1 MAKQYVMSQVPT
13 LRRKRSRFDLSANV
27 KTAINVGDL
36 VPFYCQEVIPGDSM
50 KIDSTC
56 VSRLTSSFFKPI
68 MDNLFLDVYF
78 FYVPSRILYDKFV
91 NIFGENTQSAWANQ
105 TEPTVPML
113 SDQTVS
119 EGTVADYLGLP
130 IGKLGIKDEVSILPF
145 RAFALIY
152 NEFFRDQNNVQP
164 MHIQRGALS
173 SSEKLNNLSW
183 SSANY
188 TGKLPKVSK
197 MHDYFTS
204 CLPAP
209 QKGNA
214 VDVALSG
221 YLPVYPR
228 ADEVPVE
235 FLENE
240 PTRLYAMDGSPFVSG
255 SHGLAMDVVNSGS
268 LGGTLSA
275 KQAGDP
281 VTGNTSVNFSN
292 LWADLNGATPWTVND
307 LRLAFQTQRM
317 LERDARSGSR
327 YTEYLQSAFGVSSGD
342 ARLQR
347 PEFLGGHR
355 SPISITQVTQTAP
368 QSGESTPLADVAGYS
383 HSMSRARANKGFGE
397 HGYVIGVCCIRQFHS
412 YSQGIQRFWS
422 RSKRTDFYD
431 PVFANIG
438 EQPVY
443 RRELFAGA
451 DGVFGYNEAWADMR
465 QRPSVITGQMR
476 PKATNSLALWHL
488 GDNYAN
494 APSLSQGF
502 IEETPDYV
510 NRAITVQSDKQ
521 AQFILD
527 FYVQNI
533 AIRELPIYSVP
544 GLIDHN

>member
-13 LRRKRSRFDLSANV
+13 LRRGRSRFDLSATV

-56 VSRLTSSFFKPI
+56 VSRLTSAFFKPI

-78 FYVPSRILYDKFV
+78 FFVPSRILYDKFV
-91 NIFGENTQSAWANQ
+91 NIFGENTESAWANQ
-105 TEPTVPML
+105 TEYSVPML
-113 SDQTVS
+113 TGQTVS

-130 IGKLGIKDEVSILPF
+130 IGSLGADGEVSILPF

-152 NEFFRDQNNVQP
+152 NDFFRDQNNVQP
-164 MHIQRGALS
+164 MHIQRGALGAG
-173 SSEKLNNLSW
+173 ENLNNLPW
-183 SSANY
+183 SPANY

-221 YLPVYPR
+221 YLPVYARNTTIP
-228 ADEVPVE
+228 DEFVGQVPVRLDSATE
-235 FLENE
+235 FV
-240 PTRLYAMDGSPFVSG
+240 PGV
-255 SHGLAMDVVNSGS
+255 HGLGVRTDV
-268 LGGTLSA
+268 
-275 KQAGDP
+275 AGDTFGEL
-281 VTGNTSVNFSN
+281 VASDSGGSQTGMSDVGFSN
-292 LWADLNGATPWTVND
+292 LWADLNGSTPWTVND

-355 SPISITQVTQTAP
+355 APISVTQVTQTAP
-368 QSGESTPLADVAGYS
+368 QAGDSTPLADVAGYS
-383 HSMSRARANKGFGE
+383 HSMSRARANKGFVE
-397 HGYVIGVCCIRQFHS
+397 HGYLIGVCCIRQFHS
-412 YSQGIQRFWS
+412 YSQGIARFWS
-422 RSKRTDFYD
+422 RSKRIDFFD
-431 PVFANIG
+431 PVFSNIG

-443 RRELFAGA
+443 RRELFAGQS
-451 DGVFGYNEAWADMR
+451 GVFGYNEAWADMR

-476 PKATNSLALWHL
+476 PQATNSLALWHL

-494 APSLSQGF
+494 APTLSEGF
-502 IEETPDYV
+502 IEETPAYV
-510 NRAITVQSDKQ
+510 DRAITVKSDKQ

-527 FYVQNI
+527 FYVKNI
-533 AIRELPIYSVP
+533 AIRELPTYSVP

>member
-13 LRRKRSRFDLSANV
+13 LRRRRSRFDLSANV

-91 NIFGENTQSAWANQ
+91 NIFGENTDSAWANQ
-105 TEPTVPML
+105 AEYTVPSL
-113 SDQTVS
+113 PNNQTVS

-130 IGKLGIKDEVSILPF
+130 LGNLGVGNVSILPF

-152 NEFFRDQNNVQP
+152 NDFFRDQNNVQP
-164 MHIQRGALS
+164 MHIQRGTTA
-173 SSEKLNNLSW
+173 SSEKLNNSPW
-183 SSANY
+183 SPSNY
-188 TGKLPKVSK
+188 TGKLPKVAK

-221 YLPVYPR
+221 YLPVYARSSEIPSDYVNTPLSF
-228 ADEVPVE
+228 AS
-235 FLENE
+235 
-240 PTRLYAMDGSPFVSG
+240 AMGTSFTSG
-255 SHGLAMDVVNSGS
+255 HHGLSLDVSQS
-268 LGGTLSA
+268 
-275 KQAGDP
+275 GDP
-281 VTGNTSVNFSN
+281 SGYLVASDTGNPSTGSSEVTPSN

-317 LERDARSGSR
+317 LERDARSGTR

-383 HSMSRARANKGFGE
+383 HSMSRARANKGFVE

-412 YSQGIQRFWS
+412 YSQGIQRFWT

-431 PVFANIG
+431 
-438 EQPVY
+438 
-443 RRELFAGA
+443 
-451 DGVFGYNEAWADMR
+451 
-465 QRPSVITGQMR
+465 
-476 PKATNSLALWHL
+476 H
-488 GDNYAN
+488 
-494 APSLSQGF
+494 
-502 IEETPDYV
+502 
-510 NRAITVQSDKQ
+510 
-521 AQFILD
+521 
-527 FYVQNI
+527 
-533 AIRELPIYSVP
+533 
-544 GLIDHN
+544 

>member
-13 LRRKRSRFDLSANV
+13 LRRRRSRFDLSANV

-91 NIFGENTQSAWANQ
+91 NIFGENTDSAWANQ
-105 TEPTVPML
+105 AEYTVPSL
-113 SDQTVS
+113 PNNQTVS

-130 IGKLGIKDEVSILPF
+130 LGNLGVGNVSILPF

-152 NEFFRDQNNVQP
+152 NDFFRDQNNVQP
-164 MHIQRGALS
+164 MHIQRGTTA
-173 SSEKLNNLSW
+173 SSEKLNNSPW
-183 SSANY
+183 SPSNY
-188 TGKLPKVSK
+188 TGKLPKVAK

-221 YLPVYPR
+221 YLPVYARSSEIPSDYVNTPLSF
-228 ADEVPVE
+228 AS
-235 FLENE
+235 
-240 PTRLYAMDGSPFVSG
+240 AMGTSFTSG
-255 SHGLAMDVVNSGS
+255 HHGLSLDVSQS
-268 LGGTLSA
+268 
-275 KQAGDP
+275 GDP
-281 VTGNTSVNFSN
+281 SGYLVASDTGNPSTGSSEVTPSN

-317 LERDARSGSR
+317 LERDARSGTR

-383 HSMSRARANKGFGE
+383 HSMSRARANKGFVE

-412 YSQGIQRFWS
+412 YSQGIQRFWT

-443 RRELFAGA
+443 RSELFAGQS
-451 DGVFGYNEAWADMR
+451 GVFGYNEAWADMR

-494 APSLSQGF
+494 APTLSQGF

-527 FYVQNI
+527 FYVKNI
-533 AIRELPIYSVP
+533 AIRELPTYSVP